1 MKRQYIDEIKAII
14 VLSMGM
20 ILLASL
26 LSFVPE
32 DLPWYTSSPSIP
44 AKNLIRI
51 VGAYT
56 GGTLLFVFGYSA
68 FFAVLFLIFWSWNK
82 FSSRTLNLTISKF
95 ISFSVLFCALSALFA
110 MTGTGELTARFQR
123 GGIAG
128 LLFSDFLFQY
138 LGPGAYLVL
147 FTLIILTL
155 ILIGE
160 FLVSPFILQMTE
172 EIKDFVVFLRK
183 KFLEKKEQIFTVR
196 TNSARKES
204 AKEFLKES
212 KEDRI
217 RKLLQQ
223 STKPFAE
230 DLSESRLERKNSGEE
245 NKSRDQDKESSSSEA
260 LREDQQEK
268 TKKLSKPQIRIT
280 PEVTTKA
287 QQETPVVKNEKSQGV
302 GEYHLPPLD
311 LLEDSPQ
318 ISSKKMQEDLV
329 SGARVLEETLSDF
342 GVTVRVADIE
352 RGPVITRYELEP
364 APGVKVQRITTLA
377 DDIALAMRAQTV
389 RIVAPIPG
397 KNRVGVEVPNGASS
411 AVYLKDV
418 LAQSRFRG
426 SGVKLM
432 LALGKDISG
441 KPLIAD
447 LSEMPH
453 LLIAGTTGSGKTVCV
468 NSIIMSMLF
477 NASPDEVKFLMV
489 DPKMVELTPYN
500 SIPHAL
506 CPAVTDPKK
515 VSAALNWVV
524 GEMESRYSQL
534 AKTGVRNI
542 KGYHAKGHKLP
553 YIVIII
559 DELADLMQVSA
570 KTIESAITR
579 LAQLSRAVG
588 IHLILATQRPS
599 VDVITGVIKANFPA
613 RISFKVASKVD
624 SRTVLDM
631 NGAENLLGKG
641 DLLFMKPGDPKPT
654 RGQCSYVS
662 DNEIQRVI
670 DFIKTQQDPTYDDTI
685 LKQQT
690 ISSAGM
696 EGEKDELYDEAVKLV
711 IETNQASVSILQRRM
726 RLGYTRAARL
736 IDLMEQN
743 GIVGPYSGSKP
754 RDILVDR
761 EEWLIQQMNKKENG

>member
-1 MKRQYIDEIKAII
+1 MKRQHIDEIKAII
-14 VLSMGM
+14 VLAIGM

-32 DLPWYTSSPSIP
+32 DLPWYTSHPNQP
-44 AKNLIRI
+44 AQNLIRI
-51 VGAYT
+51 VGAAT
-56 GGTLLFVFGYSA
+56 AGTLLFTFGYSA
-68 FFAVLFLIFWSWNK
+68 FFVVLFLVFWSWNK
-82 FSSRTLNLTISKF
+82 FSSRTLSLNFAKF
-95 ISFSVLFCALSALFA
+95 ISFGVLFCTLSAFFS
-110 MTGTGELTARFQR
+110 MSGPQELPARFER
-123 GGIAG
+123 SGIAG
-128 LLFSDFLFQY
+128 LLFSDFLVQY
-138 LGPGAYLVL
+138 LGRTGAYIILL
-147 FTLIILTL
+147 TLGTLTL

-160 FLVSPFILQMTE
+160 FLVSPFLLKSGE
-172 EIKDFVVFLRK
+172 RLKELFLLLKR
-183 KFLEKKEQIFTVR
+183 KFLERKERVFTLRFQPQQIPEPSKEERIRRLLKKPLKPAEDSEEDLEEKKLFEITKKE
-196 TNSARKES
+196 
-204 AKEFLKES
+204 
-212 KEDRI
+212 
-217 RKLLQQ
+217 
-223 STKPFAE
+223 
-230 DLSESRLERKNSGEE
+230 
-245 NKSRDQDKESSSSEA
+245 KSMPA
-260 LREDQQEK
+260 A
-268 TKKLSKPQIRIT
+268 KPQIRIAQ
-280 PEVTTKA
+280 PESSKLQPEA
-287 QQETPVVKNEKSQGV
+287 SLVKTEKPMAM
-302 GEYHLPPLD
+302 GEYHIPPLD
-311 LLEDSPQ
+311 LLADPPQ
-318 ISSKKMQEDLV
+318 VSSKKLQDDLV
-329 SGARVLEETLSDF
+329 SGARVLEDTLADF
-342 GVTVRVADIE
+342 GVVVRVADIE
-352 RGPVITRYELEP
+352 RGPVITRYELAP
-364 APGVKVQRITTLA
+364 APGVKVQRITTLS

-411 AVYLKDV
+411 AVYLKEV
-418 LAQSRFRG
+418 LTQSRFRSSG
-426 SGVKLM
+426 SKLM

-489 DPKMVELTPYN
+489 DPKMVELTLYN
-500 SIPHAL
+500 AIPHAL
-506 CPAVTDPKK
+506 CPAVTEPKK

-534 AKTGVRNI
+534 AKAGVRNI
-542 KGYHAKGHKLP
+542 KGYHDKGHKLP

-559 DELADLMQVSA
+559 DELADLMQVAA

-599 VDVITGVIKANFPA
+599 VDVVTGVIKANFPA

-641 DLLFMKPGDPKPT
+641 DLLFMKPGDAKPS

-662 DNEIQRVI
+662 DNEIQKVI
-670 DFIKTQQDPTYDDTI
+670 DFIKTQQNPVYDDSI

-690 ISSAGM
+690 TSSAGV
-696 EGEKDELYDEAVKLV
+696 EGEKDELYDEAVRLV

-754 RDILVDR
+754 RDLLVDR
-761 EEWLIQQMNKKENG
+761 EEWLLQNMNKKENG